1 MAKAKLGRPSQL
13 TPKLKKDFLDAIAA
27 GSHYEP
33 ACAYVGIS
41 YSTFRIW
48 MQRGQGTHKT
58 RKTSQ
63 EFVDFVEAVQGA
75 EAKGEISAIAAI
87 RGATKKDWR
96 SAAWMLERR
105 HPDRWSVTQKIQL
118 QLEAEL
124 NAIYDK
130 IENDETI
137 PLEYKKA
144 VFAAL
149 AAAGESTS
157 SQD

>member
-1 MAKAKLGRPSQL
+1 MAKMGRPSQL

-41 YSTFRIW
+41 YRTFRDW
-48 MQRGQGTHKT
+48 MQRGQGEHKT
-58 RKTSQ
+58 RKSSEEYVQ
-63 EFVDFVEAVQGA
+63 FAQAVQAA

-87 RGATKKDWR
+87 RGATKKEWR
-96 SAAWMLERR
+96 AAAWMLERR
-105 HPDRWSVTQKIQL
+105 HSDRWASTQRLQV

-124 NAIYDK
+124 NAIYDA

-137 PLEYKKA
+137 PIEYKKA
-144 VFAAL
+144 VFAAI
-149 AAAGESTS
+149 AASGESTS

>member
-41 YSTFRIW
+41 YTTFREW
-48 MQRGQGTHKT
+48 MQRGQGEHKT
-58 RKTSQ
+58 RKANQ
-63 EFVDFVEAVQGA
+63 EYADFAEAVQYA

-87 RGATKKDWR
+87 RGATKKEWR
-96 SAAWMLERR
+96 AASWLLERR
-105 HPDRWSVTQKIQL
+105 HPDRWTTTQKLQV

-130 IENDETI
+130 IENDPTI

-144 VFAAL
+144 VFAAI
-149 AAAGESTS
+149 AASGESTS

>member
-41 YSTFRIW
+41 YTTFRQW
-48 MQRGQGTHKT
+48 MQRGQGTHS
-58 RKTSQ
+58 RKSSA
-63 EFVDFVEAVQGA
+63 EYVDFVEAVHLA

-96 SAAWMLERR
+96 AAAWMLERR

-118 QLEAEL
+118 QLEAEV
-124 NAIYDK
+124 NAIYDA

-137 PLEYKKA
+137 PLEHKKA
-144 VFAAL
+144 VFAAI